1 MVGGE
6 GLNTR
11 AEITRKEKMI
21 DVYIPNESSTLLPP
35 FSPILLTL
43 HHYVLPRTSLL
54 LALPPDRVHTCL
66 NLQKLDK
73 FTAVFIAL
81 THSVEGLVE

>member
-6 GLNTR
+6 GLDTR
-11 AEITRKEKMI
+11 AKITGKENMI
-21 DVYIPNESSTLLPP
+21 DVYILNESSTLLLPL
-35 FSPILLTL
+35 SPILLTL
-43 HHYVLPRTSLL
+43 HHYVLPRTSLFL
-54 LALPPDRVHTCL
+54 VLPPDRVHTCL